1 MNDKIEKILRY
12 ALDILHIRLSET
24 AIISV
29 VQFVK
34 FGLVGVTN
42 TLLSYLIN
50 VAVLLILEPYGFSWD
65 YIAGNLIAFF
75 LSVLWSFYWNNK
87 FVFTVEKGQ
96 KRNPGKALLKTYI
109 SYSLTG
115 IVLTNILSTI
125 WIKLGVSKFIA
136 PIINLVVSVPLN
148 FIINKKWAF
157 RTESK

>member
-50 VAVLLILEPYGFSWD
+50 VAVLLILAPYGFSWD

-96 KRNPGKALLKTYI
+96 KRNLGKALLKTYI

>member
-12 ALDILHIRLSET
+12 ALDILHIRLPET

-65 YIAGNLIAFF
+65 YIAGNLTAFF

-96 KRNPGKALLKTYI
+96 KRNLGKALLKTYI

-115 IVLTNILSTI
+115 IILTNILSTI
-125 WIKLGVSKFIA
+125 WIKLGVSKFVA